1 MNLQS
6 IQALIEQHPAFFL
19 MLTFWSI
26 VWKGLALWKAAQRHE
41 RNWFMVI
48 LIVNTFGIL
57 DLIYYYF
64 VGRNADSSDQ
74 RGKISDNSSE

>member
-19 MLTFWSI
+19 MLTLWSI
-26 VWKGLALWKAAQRHE
+26 IWKGLALWKAAQRHE
-41 RNWFMVI
+41 RNWFMII

-64 VGRNADSSDQ
+64 VGRNVDSSDQ

>member
-19 MLTFWSI
+19 MLTVWSI
-26 VWKGLALWKAAQRHE
+26 IWKGLALWKASQRNE

-48 LIVNTFGIL
+48 LILNTFGIL

-64 VGRNADSSDQ
+64 VGRNSDTPDQ
-74 RGKISDNSSE
+74 RGNTSDSSSE

>member
-19 MLTFWSI
+19 ILTLWSM
-26 VWKGLALWKAAQRHE
+26 VWKGLALWKAAQRQE

-57 DLIYYYF
+57 DLIYYYL
-64 VGRNADSSDQ
+64 VGRNDNTSNQ
-74 RGKISDNSSE
+74 RGNTLDNSSE